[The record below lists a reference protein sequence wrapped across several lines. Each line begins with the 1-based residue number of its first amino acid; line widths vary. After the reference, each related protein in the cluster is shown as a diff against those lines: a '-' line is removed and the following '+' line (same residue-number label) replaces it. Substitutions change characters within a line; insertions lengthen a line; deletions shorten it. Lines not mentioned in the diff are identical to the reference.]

1 MKSKNI
7 PADIKSKSIKEAQNE
22 IKEIITN
29 LENSETNLEESMH
42 KYNRMMQLNYHIQ
55 EQFKKKA
62 NEIKRSRLDKSKK
75 ISTKDSE

>member
-22 IKEIITN
+22 IKQIASN
-29 LENSETNLEESMH
+29 LESTETNLEESMD

-55 EQFKKKA
+55 DQFKKKLK
-62 NEIKRSRLDKSKK
+62 EINSSDFNNNKKSL
-75 ISTKDSE
+75 IKD

>member
-29 LENSETNLEESMH
+29 LENTETNLEESMD

-62 NEIKRSRLDKSKK
+62 NEIRQSTLDKNRKITSKDLK
-75 ISTKDSE
+75 

>member
-7 PADIKSKSIKEAQNE
+7 PVDIKSKSVKEAQNE

-29 LENSETNLEESMH
+29 LENVETNLEESMN

-55 EQFKKKA
+55 EQFKKKLK
-62 NEIKRSRLDKSKK
+62 EITRSDSNNDKKS
-75 ISTKDSE
+75 IIKD

>member
-29 LENSETNLEESMH
+29 LENKETNLEESIR
-42 KYNRMMQLNYHIQ
+42 KYNRMMQLNIHIQ
-55 EQFKKKA
+55 EEFKKRAK
-62 NEIKRSRLDKSKK
+62 EIKNTNLKK
-75 ISTKDSE
+75 

>member
-22 IKEIITN
+22 IKEIIVN

-55 EQFKKKA
+55 EQFKKRLK
-62 NEIKRSRLDKSKK
+62 EIKVSNLDKRRHSVIKN
-75 ISTKDSE
+75 

>member
-22 IKEIITN
+22 IKDIIVN
-29 LENSETNLEESMH
+29 LERKETNLEESID

-55 EQFKKKA
+55 EQYKKKLR
-62 NEIKRSRLDKSKK
+62 EIKGSNFGNNKQSP
-75 ISTKDSE
+75 TKD